1 MVFLLS
7 NTESAPLEVQNIIN
21 SASKTT
27 QPIHGAEREQKLELS
42 VALPRKSQTALIE
55 VITSTYRESTE

>member
-21 SASKTT
+21 SASKIT

-42 VALPRKSQTALIE
+42 VTLPRKSRTALIE
-55 VITSTYRESTE
+55 VITSADRELTE